1 MDEDDLI
8 YLLANP
14 FHHKRDETNNI
25 EIERDIDTDII
36 DLLTQKYSDIE
47 IKKEDYS
54 DIFLK
59 IETLLQEITLQNI
72 VTKVVSN
79 LVDTTIQKYEYER
92 SILYLVHTPE
102 IEERYIPRFNDIGYY
117 TKQ

>member
-47 IKKEDYS
+47 I
-54 DIFLK
+54 
-59 IETLLQEITLQNI
+59 
-72 VTKVVSN
+72 
-79 LVDTTIQKYEYER
+79 
-92 SILYLVHTPE
+92 
-102 IEERYIPRFNDIGYY
+102 
-117 TKQ
+117 